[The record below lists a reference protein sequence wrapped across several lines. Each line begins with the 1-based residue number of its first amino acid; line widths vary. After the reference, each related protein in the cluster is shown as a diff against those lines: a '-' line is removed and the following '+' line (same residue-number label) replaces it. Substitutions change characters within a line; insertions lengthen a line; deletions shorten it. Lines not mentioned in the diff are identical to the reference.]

1 MMFTTI
7 TFLIFLAIVFPL
19 YWSLRSARQQNVL
32 LIAAGYIFYG
42 WWDWRFCG
50 LLLVSSLV
58 DFWAGHALER
68 TDDERRRRRILTAAL
83 STNLGILGLFKYFN
97 FFADSF
103 ATAAGTLG
111 WHVDWVTL
119 RVVLPVGIS
128 FYTFQSMSYSIDVYR
143 RRLRGHERPD
153 RLHGVRLV
161 LPAARRGPDRARRP
175 HAAAVHDPAAI
186 RLCAGHRR
194 LPADPLGLRQEAP
207 RRRHDRARGAGRLLG
222 AARARGLDLAVAS
235 LLFTF
240 QIYFDFS
247 AYSDIAVGL
256 GKLFGFQLMRN
267 FAYPYFAAS
276 LGEFWRRWHISLST
290 WFRDYVFIPL
300 GGSRTTPAR
309 HAGAIMTTF
318 LLSGL
323 WHGAAWTFVVW
334 GGLHGAALLPE
345 SLAARGRPKR
355 HASDVPGGERAL
367 PSPAMAARMLGTFA
381 VVCVGWVFF
390 RAATLRDALF
400 ILRRIG
406 ATAIA
411 LSRADPVTVLEQGPL
426 GLALP
431 VAVLAV
437 LGLEWVQRRHEHP
450 LVLSGMPRPL
460 RWATY
465 QAAPL
470 AHGLRRDDRY
480 GLAVHLLPVL
490 NAVEHSNRAPEMTPV
505 SGDGAW
511 QACDGSSRGR
521 RLSRADH
528 RHPARRRARRC
539 ASWTCAPSEPVFEPA
554 TERRRDARRCGSPA
568 QPAVRDARES
578 PTASGNSA
586 PTSRRG
592 RSASS

>member
-68 TDDERRRRRILTAAL
+68 TDDERWRRRILTAAL

-97 FFADSF
+97 FFTDSF
-103 ATAAGTLG
+103 ATAAASLG

-143 RRLRGHERPD
+143 RRLRGTNNLIDYMAFVSFFPQLVAGPIER
-153 RLHGVRLV
+153 
-161 LPAARRGPDRARRP
+161 
-175 HAAAVHDPAAI
+175 
-186 RLCAGHRR
+186 AGHMLPQFTKPRR
-194 LPADPLGLRQEAP
+194 FDYAQATDGCRQILWGFVKKLLVADTIAPVVQAAYSAP
-207 RRRHDRARGAGRLLG
+207 RAHG
-222 AARARGLDLAVAS
+222 GLDLAVAS

-267 FAYPYFAAS
+267 FAYPYFASS

-345 SLAARGRPKR
+345 SLAERGRPKR
-355 HASDVPGGERAL
+355 HASDVPGGEGAL

-411 LSRADPVTVLEQGPL
+411 LSRADPVTVLQQGPL

-431 VAVLAV
+431 IAVVAV

-465 QAAPL
+465 QA
-470 AHGLRRDDRY
+470 
-480 GLAVHLLPVL
+480 LLWLTVY
-490 NAVEHSNRAPEMTPV
+490 VGTI
-505 SGDGAW
+505 G
-511 QACDGSSRGR
+511 
-521 RLSRADH
+521 
-528 RHPARRRARRC
+528 
-539 ASWTCAPSEPVFEPA
+539 T
-554 TERRRDARRCGSPA
+554 GSPFIYF
-568 QPAVRDARES
+568 QF
-578 PTASGNSA
+578 
-586 PTSRRG
+586 
-592 RSASS
+592 

>member
-1 MMFTTI
+1 VDAI
-7 TFLIFLAIVFPL
+7 TL
-19 YWSLRSARQQNVL
+19 N
-32 LIAAGYIFYG
+32 
-42 WWDWRFCG
+42 
-50 LLLVSSLV
+50 
-58 DFWAGHALER
+58 
-68 TDDERRRRRILTAAL
+68 
-83 STNLGILGLFKYFN
+83 
-97 FFADSF
+97 
-103 ATAAGTLG
+103 
-111 WHVDWVTL
+111 
-119 RVVLPVGIS
+119 VVLPVGIS

-143 RRLRGHERPD
+143 RRLRGTNNLIDYMAFVSFFPQLVAGPIER
-153 RLHGVRLV
+153 
-161 LPAARRGPDRARRP
+161 
-175 HAAAVHDPAAI
+175 
-186 RLCAGHRR
+186 AGHMLPQFTTPRR
-194 LPADPLGLRQEAP
+194 FDYAQATDGCRQILWGFVKKLLVADTIAPVVQAAYSAP
-207 RRRHDRARGAGRLLG
+207 RAHG
-222 AARARGLDLAVAS
+222 GLDLAVAS

-256 GKLFGFQLMRN
+256 GKLLGFQLMRN

-345 SLAARGRPKR
+345 SLAERGRPKR
-355 HASDVPGGERAL
+355 HASDVPGGEGAL

-450 LVLSGMPRPL
+450 LVLTGMPRPL

-465 QAAPL
+465 QA
-470 AHGLRRDDRY
+470 
-480 GLAVHLLPVL
+480 LLWLTVY
-490 NAVEHSNRAPEMTPV
+490 VGTI
-505 SGDGAW
+505 G
-511 QACDGSSRGR
+511 
-521 RLSRADH
+521 
-528 RHPARRRARRC
+528 
-539 ASWTCAPSEPVFEPA
+539 T
-554 TERRRDARRCGSPA
+554 GSPFIYF
-568 QPAVRDARES
+568 QF
-578 PTASGNSA
+578 
-586 PTSRRG
+586 
-592 RSASS
+592 